1 MTMLASLV
9 ILLVL
14 SAASCAVVLVV
25 ARHAPE
31 GYEDEDGFQLGPNPP
46 DLGRREVGAATAA
59 RDEAGRGHAAAVQ
72 NPDSSAPEYEALLEV
87 F

>member
-9 ILLVL
+9 ILLVF
-14 SAASCAVVLVV
+14 SAASCAVVLFV

-31 GYEDEDGFQLGPNPP
+31 GCEDEDGFQFGPNPS
-46 DLGRREVGAATAA
+46 DLGRREVGAATTA

-72 NPDSSAPEYEALLEV
+72 VPGSSAPEYEALLEV